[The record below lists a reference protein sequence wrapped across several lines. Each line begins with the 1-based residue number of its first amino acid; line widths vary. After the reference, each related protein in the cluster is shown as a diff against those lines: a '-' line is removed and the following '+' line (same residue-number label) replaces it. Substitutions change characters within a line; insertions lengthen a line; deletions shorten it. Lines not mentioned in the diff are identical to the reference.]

1 MAEIS
6 SDLTE
11 QKTYRAQFEALQNET
26 IESAP
31 HWLRTLRTAAM
42 ARFAELGFPS
52 RNHEEWRSTNI
63 APIAETLFEAGA
75 TTLDAA
81 IIAELAFAEL
91 PGHLLVLVNGKVSP
105 ELSRIGALPG
115 GVIVGSL
122 ADVLRNSPALA
133 EAYLAKSA
141 EFDKAAFVA
150 LNTAFLSDGAYISIP
165 RSAIIE
171 EPIQIL
177 YVSAAGGV
185 PTVSYPRALIVAG
198 ENSQATIAETYLQ
211 TGEGTVFSNAVTEI
225 VLGENA
231 VLDHYKTTQKGDGS
245 YHVGTLQTELAKS
258 ANFSSHNIT
267 LDGAIVRH
275 DSNAKLAGEGGECT
289 LNGLYIARER
299 QLVDNHTAIDHAL
312 PHCNSHELYKG
323 ILDDRSRGVFNGKI
337 FVRLDAQKTDA
348 KQTNQTLL
356 LSREATINTKPQLEI
371 FADDVRCT
379 HGATIGQLDDEMLF
393 YMRARGI
400 GREEARGLLTYAF
413 ASDVIDRMK
422 FVALRNL
429 VHRALFSHLPSEIR
443 AED

>member
-1 MAEIS
+1 MNNE
-6 SDLTE
+6 LTE
-11 QKTYRAQFEALQNET
+11 QKTYRAQMEALQDATEGT
-26 IESAP
+26 AP
-31 HWLRTLRTAAM
+31 HWLRTLRTEAA
-42 ARFAELGFPS
+42 ARFTELGFPS

-63 APIAETLFEAGA
+63 APIAETLFERGAGQ
-75 TTLDAA
+75 LDA
-81 IIAELAFAEL
+81 ETLAALPFTDL
-91 PGHLLVLVNGKVSP
+91 PGHLVVFVDGVFAL
-105 ELSRIGALPG
+105 ELSRIGTLPS
-115 GVIVGSL
+115 GVTVGSL
-122 ADVLRNSPALA
+122 ADVLRENPAA
-133 EAYLAKSA
+133 VEPYIAK
-141 EFDKAAFVA
+141 FAAFDNAAFAA
-150 LNTAFLSDGAYISIP
+150 LNTAFLADGAYLVIP
-165 RSAIIE
+165 RNVVIE

-177 YVSAAGGV
+177 CVSTAGAS

-198 ENSQATIAETYLQ
+198 ENSQATLAETYLQ
-211 TGEGTVFSNAVTEI
+211 AGEGTVFSNAVTEI

-231 VLDHYKTTQKGDGS
+231 VIDHYKTTQISDVS
-245 YHVGTLQTELAKS
+245 YHVGTLSVELAKS
-258 ANFSSHNIT
+258 ANFSSHSMT

-275 DSNAKLAGEGGECT
+275 DANAKLAGEGGECT
-289 LNGLYIARER
+289 LNGLYIARGR

-356 LSREATINTKPQLEI
+356 LSKEATINTKPQLEI

-393 YMRARGI
+393 YLRARGI
-400 GREEARGLLTYAF
+400 GKEEARGLLTYAF

>member
-6 SDLTE
+6 NDLTE
-11 QKTYRAQFEALQNET
+11 QKTYRAQFEALQEAT
-26 IESAP
+26 TDAP
-31 HWLRTLRTAAM
+31 RWLRTLRTAAM

-63 APIAETLFEAGA
+63 APIAETLFEIGGG
-75 TTLDAA
+75 TFDAA
-81 IIAELAFAEL
+81 QLAELPFANL
-91 PGHLLVLVNGKVSP
+91 PGHLLVVVDGKVAP
-105 ELSRIGALPG
+105 ELSRIGELPN
-115 GVIVGSL
+115 GVTVGSL
-122 ADVLRNSPALA
+122 ADALRSTPSAV
-133 EAYLAKSA
+133 EPYLAKYG
-141 EFDKAAFVA
+141 EFDRAAFVA
-150 LNTAFLSDGAYISIP
+150 LNTAFLSEGAYIQVP
-165 RSAIIE
+165 RSVVIDK
-171 EPIQIL
+171 PIQIL
-177 YVSAAGGV
+177 YVSAARGV

-198 ENSQATIAETYLQ
+198 ENSQATIAETYIQ
-211 TGEGTVFSNAVTEI
+211 AGQGTVFSNAVTEI

-231 VLDHYKTTQKGDGS
+231 VVDHYKTTQFGDAS
-245 YHVGTLQTELAKS
+245 YHVGTLQTELAAN
-258 ANFSSHNIT
+258 ANFSSHSIT

-275 DSNAKLAGEGGECT
+275 DSNAKLAGSGGECT
-289 LNGLYIARER
+289 LNGLYIARGR

-356 LSREATINTKPQLEI
+356 LSKEATINTKPQLEI

-393 YMRARGI
+393 YLRARGI
-400 GREEARGLLTYAF
+400 GKEEARGLLTYAF

-422 FVALRNL
+422 FVSLRNL

-443 AED
+443 AEE